1 MSVLH
6 ERRIVT
12 GELVDE
18 LVSGSTVAR
27 VEFLRR
33 ESDGVLNL
41 SLQQR
46 ALALY
51 WFGPGFREA
60 RLSVEDQLV
69 EATLASGASFGLVA
83 AGTSL
88 EAEFNTESVCDY
100 AVMFVDAPALA
111 EHVRAARRPL
121 IIFDDRRLLHSFRDL
136 HDEVLVEVDHRDLL
150 AEGWALQAMVRLARQ
165 VRSRAHTTEVQ
176 CLSATGLRRVDDLI
190 TAHIGEPIRVD
201 DMAAAA
207 GYSTRHFTRVFK
219 ASTGKS
225 PTEHLADRRVKHA
238 CTLIREG
245 ALSMTSIALLCGFAT
260 PQHFSTSFRRQTGLS
275 PSQFARTVGAS

>member
-18 LVSGSTVAR
+18 LVSGSAVAR

-41 SLQQR
+41 SFRQR

-51 WFGPGFREA
+51 WFGPGFRDA
-60 RLSVEDQLV
+60 RLSVDDQSV
-69 EATLASGASFGLVA
+69 EASLSSGSNFGLVA
-83 AGTSL
+83 AGASL
-88 EAEFNTESVCDY
+88 EAEFHTESVCDY
-100 AVMFVDAPALA
+100 AVMFVDAPSLA

-121 IIFDDRRLLHSFRDL
+121 IIFDNRRLLHDFRDL
-136 HDEVLVEVDHRDLL
+136 HDEVLVEADHRDLL
-150 AEGWALQAMVRLARQ
+150 VEGWALQAMVRLARQ
-165 VRSRAHTTEVQ
+165 VRSREHAIDNQ
-176 CLSATGLRRVDDLI
+176 RLSPAGLQRVDDLI
-190 TAHIGEPIRVD
+190 TARIGEPIRVD

-225 PTEHLADRRVKHA
+225 PTEHLTDRRVKHA

-245 ALSMTSIALLCGFAT
+245 VSSMTSIALLCGFAT

-275 PSQFARTVGAS
+275 PSQFAHAAS

>member
-1 MSVLH
+1 M
-6 ERRIVT
+6 
-12 GELVDE
+12 
-18 LVSGSTVAR
+18 
-27 VEFLRR
+27 EFLRR

-111 EHVRAARRPL
+111 KHVRAARRPL

-176 CLSATGLRRVDDLI
+176 SLSAAGLRRVDDLI